1 MSQSELELNLWVFYL
16 NRKLLSP
23 QFPDLTVLQA
33 WMPVPGAS
41 PPTVQPRAGNS
52 PAVGTTSSSFSSRAS
67 RLGREIMWS
76 LPLEGPR
83 LVDAS
88 PS

>member
-1 MSQSELELNLWVFYL
+1 MSQYELELNLWVFYL

-23 QFPDLTVLQA
+23 QCPDLTVLQA
-33 WMPVPGAS
+33 WMPVAGAS

-52 PAVGTTSSSFSSRAS
+52 PTVGNSSSSSSSRAS
-67 RLGREIMWS
+67 QLGREMMWS

-83 LVDAS
+83 LVGAFPD
-88 PS
+88 

>member
-23 QFPDLTVLQA
+23 QCPDLTVLQV
-33 WMPVPGAS
+33 WMPVAGAS

-52 PAVGTTSSSFSSRAS
+52 PAVGNSSSSFSSRAS
-67 RLGREIMWS
+67 WLESEIMWP

-83 LVDAS
+83 LVDAI
-88 PS
+88 PH

>member
-23 QFPDLTVLQA
+23 QCPDLTVLQA
-33 WMPVPGAS
+33 WMPVAGVP

-52 PAVGTTSSSFSSRAS
+52 PAVGNSSSSFSSRPS
-67 RLGREIMWS
+67 QLGREMMWS
-76 LPLEGPR
+76 LPLEGLR
-83 LVDAS
+83 LVDTF
-88 PS
+88 PD